1 MRCVTSVHLDRFTA
15 DHLPPREQWP
25 SLLLD
30 LPELS
35 YPARL
40 NCGEELL
47 DGAVARFGGER
58 RCLVT
63 DTETWTY
70 AELRAHADR
79 IAHVLVDELGVVP
92 GNRVLLR
99 GPNTPWLVACWF
111 AVMKVGAVAVSTMPL
126 LRATE
131 LATIIELARPSVAL
145 CDARLTEELE
155 AAAPAGLRIA
165 AYGGSGRRDLVRRS
179 AARPSSFAAVAT
191 AADDICLIA
200 FTSGTTGRPKGCMH
214 AHRDVLAIADTFS
227 RHVVRP
233 TADDLFVTSPPLAF
247 TYGLGGMV
255 VFPMRAGAASLLL
268 ERTTPE
274 LLAAAVERHRATV
287 CFTAP
292 TAYKAMLRL
301 PATDLSSLRR
311 CVSAGESLPLA
322 VWEAWREATGLR
334 IIDGIGSTEM
344 LHIFI
349 SAADDE
355 IRPGAT
361 GRAVPG
367 YQARVVDEQGAPVP
381 DGCVGRLAVR
391 GPTGCRYLADDRQR
405 VYVQDGWNITGDAYI
420 RDADGYFWFQARA
433 DDMIISSGY
442 NIAGPEVEEALLR
455 HPDVLEAAVVGV
467 PDADRGSIVKAYVVL
482 RDGTPRDAGT
492 VAELQAFVKRVI
504 APYKHPRAVEF
515 VDSLP
520 RTATGKL
527 QRFRLRPP
535 PTAGPEVNRA
545 A

>member
-1 MRCVTSVHLDRFTA
+1 MRCVNSVHLDRFAA
-15 DHLPPREQWP
+15 DHLPPRELWP

-70 AELRAHADR
+70 AELRAQADR

-99 GPNTPWLVACWF
+99 GPNTVWLVACWF

-145 CDARLTEELE
+145 CDARFTEELE
-155 AAAPAGLRIA
+155 AATPAGLRIA
-165 AYGGSGRRDLVRRS
+165 AYGGSGRRDLLRRS
-179 AARPSSFAAVAT
+179 AGRPSHFAAVAT
-191 AADDICLIA
+191 AAEDICLIA

-247 TYGLGGMV
+247 TYGLGGML

-268 ERTTPE
+268 ERATPE

-301 PATDLSSLRR
+301 SATDLSSLRR
-311 CVSAGESLPLA
+311 CVSAGENLPRA
-322 VWEAWREATGLR
+322 VWDAWREATGLR

-405 VYVQDGWNITGDAYI
+405 VYVQDGWNLTGDAYI

-482 RDGTPRDAGT
+482 RDGVPRE
-492 VAELQAFVKRVI
+492 AETAAALQAFTKRAI
-504 APYKHPRAVEF
+504 APYKHPRQIEF
-515 VDSLP
+515 VEALP

-535 PTAGPEVNRA
+535 PAGGPEVNRA

>member
-1 MRCVTSVHLDRFTA
+1 VTSAHVDRFTA
-15 DHLPPREQWP
+15 EHLPPPEQWP
-25 SLLLD
+25 DLLLD
-30 LPELS
+30 IPGLRRPDH
-35 YPARL
+35 L
-40 NCGEELL
+40 NCGVELL
-47 DGAVARFGGER
+47 DATIDRLGADRP
-58 RCLVT
+58 CLVT
-63 DTETWTY
+63 DTGAWTY
-70 AELRAHADR
+70 GELRAHADR
-79 IAHVLVDELGVVP
+79 IAHVLVDDLGVIP

-126 LRATE
+126 LRAGE
-131 LATIIELARPSVAL
+131 LATVIELARPAVAL
-145 CDARLTEELE
+145 CDARFTEELE
-155 AAAPAGLRIA
+155 AAAPRTMRICA
-165 AYGGSGRRDLVRRS
+165 FGGAGRRDLVQRS
-179 AARPSSFAAVAT
+179 SAKPATFTAVAT
-191 AADDICLIA
+191 AAGDICLIA

-227 RHVVRP
+227 QHVVRP

-255 VFPMRAGAASLLL
+255 VFPMRVGAASLLL
-268 ERTTPE
+268 ERATPE
-274 LLAAAVERHRATV
+274 LLAAAIERHRATI

-301 PATDLSSLRR
+301 PAADLTSLRR
-311 CVSAGESLPLA
+311 CVSAGENLPGA
-322 VWEAWREATGLR
+322 VWEAWHQATGLR

-349 SAADDE
+349 SAADED

-367 YQARVVDEQGAPVP
+367 YEARVVDERGVPVP
-381 DGCVGRLAVR
+381 DGIVGRLAVR
-391 GPTGCRYLADDRQR
+391 GPTGCRYLADERQR

-467 PDADRGSIVKAYVVL
+467 PDPDRGSIVKAYLVMREGVA
-482 RDGTPRDAGT
+482 RDAAT
-492 VAELQAFVKRVI
+492 AAELQAFVKRVI

-515 VDSLP
+515 VDALP

-527 QRFRLRPP
+527 QRFRLR
-535 PTAGPEVNRA
+535 AAGDGPEVGRA